1 MAKPKWIQDTA
12 FSGHVDDVLQLAW
25 TKLLIAAWSQYKAV
39 AKRDLI
45 RLYSAHQTRWAP
57 EQMWGIE
64 RQQHNAR
71 TCWKVLLALL
81 ASRGH
86 RPPPKFTE
94 LLLSTT
100 SVKIGSLPW
109 LGPATVL
116 AGAIALPVQC
126 RARQQS
132 VNWLLGPRWG
142 RPSCPSSRARKLLL
156 PEFLQISFWLPR
168 PKLRPGHSHL
178 IRCIAC
184 WWWYNWLMYIM
195 RDVM

>member
-1 MAKPKWIQDTA
+1 MLIIQ
-12 FSGHVDDVLQLAW
+12 LM
-25 TKLLIAAWSQYKAV
+25 LLTLVFRKSV
-39 AKRDLI
+39 
-45 RLYSAHQTRWAP
+45 SRW
-57 EQMWGIE
+57 ENSRVGWG
-64 RQQHNAR
+64 HNAVR
-71 TCWKVLLALL
+71 LVEGCYLQAEGS
-81 ASRGH
+81 AR
-86 RPPPKFTE
+86 RPKFTE

-126 RARQQS
+126 RASQQS